1 MKIYTV
7 QKLNFLDNCDDNGFI
22 INETDKSNSI
32 FDSDRTIKALKY
44 IINYYKNRNGI
55 SSLDREV
62 IWFYD
67 EFKYAYQAYQ
77 WMDNGYGLFVFEVP
91 AAIFKKE
98 FLWSDYFDWHLLLND
113 IEGTDWES
121 IFDPP
126 KDKSVIRQ
134 GISAYVN
141 KKWIKKIIKKN

>member
-1 MKIYTV
+1 
-7 QKLNFLDNCDDNGFI
+7 
-22 INETDKSNSI
+22 
-32 FDSDRTIKALKY
+32 
-44 IINYYKNRNGI
+44 
-55 SSLDREV
+55 
-62 IWFYD
+62 
-67 EFKYAYQAYQ
+67 
-77 WMDNGYGLFVFEVP
+77 MDNGYGLFVFEVP